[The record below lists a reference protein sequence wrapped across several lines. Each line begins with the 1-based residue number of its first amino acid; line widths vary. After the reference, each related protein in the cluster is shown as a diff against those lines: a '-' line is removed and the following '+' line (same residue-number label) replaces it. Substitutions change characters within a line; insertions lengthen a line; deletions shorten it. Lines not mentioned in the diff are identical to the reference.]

1 MNTVT
6 FQTPQSSVLP
16 SMSKQAAVHSS
27 QLRYS
32 QLSLKIP
39 PCLTSASNLESLHPR
54 RSQPAQFGVDL

>member
-27 QLRYS
+27 QLQYS
-32 QLSLKIP
+32 QLSLKLP
-39 PCLTSASNLESLHPR
+39 PFLH
-54 RSQPAQFGVDL
+54 Q

>member
-1 MNTVT
+1 MNTIT

-16 SMSKQAAVHSS
+16 SMNKQAAVHSS

-32 QLSLKIP
+32 QLSLKLP
-39 PCLTSASNLESLHPR
+39 PFLHQEALENPYPR